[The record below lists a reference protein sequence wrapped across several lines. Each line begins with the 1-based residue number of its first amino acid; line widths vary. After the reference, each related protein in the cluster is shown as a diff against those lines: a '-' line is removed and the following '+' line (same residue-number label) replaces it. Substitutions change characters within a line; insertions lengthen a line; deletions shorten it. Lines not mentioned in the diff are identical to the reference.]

1 MRYSPELLRAEVP
14 EVFEIAARAS
24 SHEELRHNL
33 AEFAHR
39 MSFEATDDYYS
50 YTEGSIIR
58 IRDCSRAF
66 IRMLTRRSED
76 KAEFSVA
83 KAIQDIGLG
92 RSRPDLSPAFY
103 SDLYHLLLGLRGRG
117 PRTRL
122 ADLQMIP
129 GHMEGREAAIERS
142 KQLDILQEEVTKW
155 MARYATGLNPE
166 SVERRARRREAIL
179 RALGGSAEDWADW
192 NWHIQNIQRDA
203 DSVSRLV
210 RLSDAEKEG
219 IRAAQENALPFGIT
233 PHYLSLM
240 GDDPEAGRDRSIRAQ
255 VIPSRN
261 YVNEMSR
268 YEKGERACLDFMH
281 ENDTSPVNL
290 ITRRYAGICI
300 LKPFNTCPQI
310 CVYCQRNWEIED
322 AMEPGALAP
331 PTEID
336 RAIKWI
342 RNHSSIY
349 EVLITGGDPLAMSDR
364 DLERI
369 LSAVAAIPSVERIR
383 IGTRIPVTVPMRI
396 TEDLAELLASYRI
409 PSKKQIAVVTHLQH
423 PYELTPDTVLAIERL
438 AKRGIRVYNQL
449 VYTFYT
455 SRRFEAALLRRLLS
469 LIGVDPYYTFNTK
482 GKEETKDYR
491 VPIARVL
498 QEQKEE
504 VRLLPGLARTDSPVY
519 NVPGFG
525 KNYLR
530 AWQHRDMFSILPD
543 GSRLYEFHPWEKNI
557 SRITTTYVC
566 KDVPILDYLE
576 RLEAIG
582 EDPSDYSTIWYYF

>member
-1 MRYSPELLRAEVP
+1 
-14 EVFEIAARAS
+14 
-24 SHEELRHNL
+24 
-33 AEFAHR
+33 
-39 MSFEATDDYYS
+39 
-50 YTEGSIIR
+50 
-58 IRDCSRAF
+58 
-66 IRMLTRRSED
+66 
-76 KAEFSVA
+76 
-83 KAIQDIGLG
+83 
-92 RSRPDLSPAFY
+92 
-103 SDLYHLLLGLRGRG
+103 
-117 PRTRL
+117 
-122 ADLQMIP
+122 
-129 GHMEGREAAIERS
+129 
-142 KQLDILQEEVTKW
+142 
-155 MARYATGLNPE
+155 
-166 SVERRARRREAIL
+166 
-179 RALGGSAEDWADW
+179 
-192 NWHIQNIQRDA
+192 
-203 DSVSRLV
+203 
-210 RLSDAEKEG
+210 
-219 IRAAQENALPFGIT
+219 
-233 PHYLSLM
+233 
-240 GDDPEAGRDRSIRAQ
+240 
-255 VIPSRN
+255 
-261 YVNEMSR
+261 
-268 YEKGERACLDFMH
+268 
-281 ENDTSPVNL
+281 
-290 ITRRYAGICI
+290 
-300 LKPFNTCPQI
+300 
-310 CVYCQRNWEIED
+310 
-322 AMEPGALAP
+322 MEPGALAP